1 MGVLHISIHAPREGR
16 DLPSFLIAT
25 PQTSNF
31 NPRAP
36 RGARPRRKLIS
47 INPENFNPR
56 APRGARRCTFEGK
69 TYTAYISIHAP
80 REGRDGNSS
89 FRVVGF
95 REISIH
101 APREGRDVL
110 RLLALRA
117 EVISIHAPREGR
129 DARR

>member
-25 PQTSNF
+25 PQTS
-31 NPRAP
+31 
-36 RGARPRRKLIS
+36 
-47 INPENFNPR
+47 NFNPR